1 MKRLKMQIELSY
13 DEDLMYGDDV
23 DGKEWF
29 FHQLNMIDNL
39 WLFSSD
45 IGDELGDVKV
55 ISITEE

>member
-39 WLFSSD
+39 WLFASD
-45 IGDELGDVKV
+45 IGDEVGTVKV